1 MKKVSVLRFYVM
13 ILLINAMNCVVLP
26 ILPTIYKNLNLPDY
40 MFGIAFGFVAAGMFL
55 FSPFWGRVG
64 DRLGHT
70 NTLIITSLGYAAAQ
84 LMLFYAR
91 GTFTT
96 LVARFL
102 GGSFAGGIMVAFL
115 ACVTNSSTGDAQ
127 RTKYMSYYAAILS
140 LSNSLG
146 YFTGG
151 VMGSYSIAL
160 VFAFQIVVLIICC
173 LYLYFFVGEPES
185 AGSHGNTVK
194 SINPFVALIGIR
206 EVATR
211 TFIVFLA
218 AVFLTTFATISFD
231 NVLNYF
237 IKDAFDFPSS
247 YNGYIKA
254 TVGIIGLVAN
264 ITINVF
270 IAVKTNI
277 RTSIIYILILCGIS
291 SGALYFIQDIPA
303 FIAVTL
309 IHFTVNAIY
318 LPILQV
324 MATESNDKSNTGT
337 ISGTFNAIR
346 SLGMFVGSMIIGF
359 VYAFDDRITFVFIGF
374 VFLSGAFAC
383 LVYSQMMSKRIN
395 EG

>member
-1 MKKVSVLRFYVM
+1 MKKVSVLRFYIM
-13 ILLINAMNCVVLP
+13 ILLINAMNCVILP

-64 DRLGHT
+64 DKLGHT

-115 ACVTNSSTGDAQ
+115 AYVTNSSAGGTL
-127 RTKYMSYYAAILS
+127 RTKHMSYYAAILS

-146 YFTGG
+146 YFIGG

-160 VFAFQIVVLIICC
+160 VFAFQIVVLILCC
-173 LYLYFFVGEPES
+173 LYLYFFVGEPETKC
-185 AGSHGNTVK
+185 SHVNTVK

-206 EVATR
+206 EVATK
-211 TFIVFLA
+211 TFIVFLI

-237 IKDAFDFPSS
+237 IKDEFNFPSS

-254 TVGIIGLVAN
+254 AVGIIGLVSN

-270 IAVKTNI
+270 IAEKTNI
-277 RTSIIYILILCGIS
+277 RTSIVYILVLCGIS
-291 SGALYFIQDIPA
+291 AGALCFIQDIPI

-359 VYAFDDRITFVFIGF
+359 IYAFDKRITFAFIGLI
-374 VFLSGAFAC
+374 FLIGAVTCMIYRQIKAK
-383 LVYSQMMSKRIN
+383 MIN